1 MANSVEVKAS
11 LPWELACEVAC
22 FALIWRCSFEQAINV
37 MILKYR
43 GVMGDGDGR
52 DSGTA

>member
-11 LPWELACEVAC
+11 LPWELTCEVAC

-37 MILKYR
+37 MIVKCREAMSEDNDYPF
-43 GVMGDGDGR
+43 
-52 DSGTA
+52 A